1 MRLKDTDKI
10 MLRLNDFWYSSFRQ
24 EQNDFSLAIQECMK
38 IIEDAPSAD
47 IIPQP
52 TVCVH
57 GVVQEHDNGM
67 ISMTKE
73 TWEVFQDTLK
83 RYRDDI
89 ETLTI
94 ALGGEIGKEQ
104 EK

>member
-1 MRLKDTDKI
+1 MKLKDTDKI
-10 MLRLNDFWYSSFRQ
+10 MLRLNDFWYSSFGQ

-52 TVCVH
+52 TVCVL

-67 ISMTKE
+67 ISMRKE
-73 TWEVFQDTLK
+73 SWEVFQDTLK
-83 RYRDDI
+83 RYRDEI

-94 ALGGEIGKEQ
+94 AIWEKDGE
-104 EK
+104 

>member
-10 MLRLNDFWYSSFRQ
+10 MLTLNDFWYSSFGQ
-24 EQNDFSLAIQECMK
+24 EQNDFSLAIKECMK

-52 TVCVH
+52 TVCVF

-73 TWEVFQDTLK
+73 TWEEFQGTLK

-89 ETLTI
+89 ETLTTAI
-94 ALGGEIGKEQ
+94 W
-104 EK
+104 EKKDGI

>member
-10 MLRLNDFWYSSFRQ
+10 MLTLNEFWYSSFGQ

-52 TVCVH
+52 TVCVL
-57 GVVQEHDNGM
+57 GVVQQHDNGM

-94 ALGGEIGKEQ
+94 AIREKEDGIQ
-104 EK
+104 